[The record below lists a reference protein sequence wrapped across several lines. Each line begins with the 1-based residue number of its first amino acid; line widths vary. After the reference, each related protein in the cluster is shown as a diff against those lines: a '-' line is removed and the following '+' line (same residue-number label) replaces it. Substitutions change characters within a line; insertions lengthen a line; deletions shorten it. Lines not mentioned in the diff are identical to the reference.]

1 MGASLKT
8 TNYELPIFAAN
19 DTVGFATPNTFNTA
33 MDKIDTQMAAN
44 AASADQA
51 VHTANN
57 AEASASAA
65 QTAVGNANTNITRL
79 NNQMAEVQSALNFRI
94 INPIAGTS
102 LSFHKLVSSA
112 DNNLMTFNFSFNK
125 TMTASYK
132 MTFGGSTYNV
142 MEISRYNEKLF
153 NASMS
158 MTGSGSTRNYTGTP
172 VRLCFGLCISATETY
187 TNETRSCDLMGFYS
201 PAESQTVIA
210 CYVPNTLNNI
220 NVAGNF
226 SGCYFNTG
234 GIIDNGI
241 E

>member
-79 NNQMAEVQSALNFRI
+79 NNQMAEVQSALNFSFIRYDSTGSALPGFWKMVWSSDNQIGILNFTVTRQVTVDYTITVSGSDVGYSEVCAMNGKYVETNITKSGPNYIGTPITLGRGFFLNNGEESFPGVI
-94 INPIAGTS
+94 IFYCATE
-102 LSFHKLVSSA
+102 
-112 DNNLMTFNFSFNK
+112 NK
-125 TMTASYK
+125 THIAVHSA
-132 MTFGGSTYNV
+132 N
-142 MEISRYNEKLF
+142 IL
-153 NASMS
+153 
-158 MTGSGSTRNYTGTP
+158 SGK
-172 VRLCFGLCISATETY
+172 
-187 TNETRSCDLMGFYS
+187 TN
-201 PAESQTVIA
+201 
-210 CYVPNTLNNI
+210 
-220 NVAGNF
+220 GNF
-226 SGCYFNTG
+226 TGIFLNTG